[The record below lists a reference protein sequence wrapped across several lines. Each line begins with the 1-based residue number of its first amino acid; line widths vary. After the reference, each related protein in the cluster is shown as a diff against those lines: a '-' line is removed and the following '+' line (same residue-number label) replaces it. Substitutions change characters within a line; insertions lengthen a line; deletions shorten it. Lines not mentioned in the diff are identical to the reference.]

1 MLAREVVFV
10 DTVKNCVGYIVVVEL
25 DYSTAV
31 DSSLSKKKNIRF
43 SAVEKISKTIIVV
56 VSVEFG
62 FINYLNL

>member
-10 DTVKNCVGYIVVVEL
+10 DSTKDCVGYIVVVEL

-56 VSVEFG
+56 VSEEFG
-62 FINYLNL
+62 FINYLYL